1 MAQYQWK
8 LAQLVFG
15 KIREKRQWKLALFK
29 WNLAQLQWIWHNIF
43 YSTNGAE
50 QSVTSRLETSRYRD
64 FFHFFESI
72 GIGLDKF
79 GLEIKVSVSVS
90 ENFSLKKRLSISLE
104 NIWSQKKV
112 SGSVSKIWV
121 SKKFHYRFGLKKK
134 FL

>member
-1 MAQYQWK
+1 MNETSPQYGLK
-8 LAQLVFG
+8 LELP
-15 KIREKRQWKLALFK
+15 
-29 WNLAQLQWIWHNIF
+29 
-43 YSTNGAE
+43 Y
-50 QSVTSRLETSRYRD
+50 QSVKSRLETSRYQD

-112 SGSVSKIWV
+112 SVSVSKIWV
-121 SKKFHYRFGLKKK
+121 SKKSQYWSQKIWSKKK
-134 FL
+134 SL